1 MSNKERDTMSR
12 FIKRL
17 FGFLSKLDLNSYQY
31 KVFNFM
37 RDRQTINGKTS
48 KDPAIW
54 FRRLD
59 DMGFPKRFLEALRRN
74 NYAGRFQFVGDL
86 LKVSADT
93 LFHTPNIGRKLIRV
107 SEGILSEYGLTLD
120 SPIADWEEKKAA
132 YLAGEPH
139 QSLSDRMNWEGEIR
153 C

>member
-1 MSNKERDTMSR
+1 MGHRQRMNDTA
-12 FIKRL
+12 
-17 FGFLSKLDLNSYQY
+17 
-31 KVFNFM
+31 
-37 RDRQTINGKTS
+37 S
-48 KDPAIW
+48 KDAAIW

-86 LKVSADT
+86 LKVSVDA
-93 LFHTPNIGRKLIRV
+93 LLHTPNIGKKLIGV
-107 SEGILSEYGLTLD
+107 SEGILSEYGLTFD

-132 YLAGEPH
+132 YLAGDTH
-139 QSLSDRMNWEGEIR
+139 SSLPDNMNWEEEIR